1 MTLDDSIW
9 PTSLATLMAEIAID
23 GNSLTLESALA
34 IAKGN
39 ATAFLPALSKEKMQ
53 HSRDAVENVVDSDE
67 VVYGINTGFGAL
79 SSVIIEKDELE
90 TLQTN
95 LVRSHA
101 CGIGERMDPEI
112 VLLMM
117 IIRANS
123 LARGVSGARPEIV
136 ELILSMVNS
145 RIAPI
150 VPRIG
155 SLGASGDLAPLS
167 HMTLGM
173 MGEGECQQFMGGK
186 WHLSDAAIALSE
198 ASLRPIKLQAKEG
211 LSLINGTS
219 QMCAYLTCTV
229 LNMETLS
236 FAADASIAC
245 SLEAIRG
252 SHKPFDRRIH
262 DSRPQIGQSISA
274 ARISEL
280 VSNSE
285 IMLSHVDCER
295 VQDAYCF
302 RCSPQVHGPVIDLL
316 REVRRMLEIEI
327 NSATDN
333 PLVFVGDDG
342 SAEIISGGNFHG
354 QNLSLASDSIAI
366 ACHELASISERR
378 INQLMDPNWSGQ
390 EAFLAKNE
398 GLESG
403 LMIVQYVAAAVIA
416 ELHLLANPASTSN
429 VPVSMGK
436 EDHASMGATGSYR
449 ALKSSILLSQ
459 VLANEFICS
468 TEALDGVSESPGT
481 GVAKVAEWVRK
492 HVSTLDGDRSLTKE
506 CENLSMAIIDGG
518 ITSIFG

>member
-9 PTSLATLMAEIAID
+9 PTSLASLMAEIAID
-23 GNSLTLESALA
+23 GKSLTLESALA
-34 IAKGN
+34 IAKGT
-39 ATAFLPALSKEKMQ
+39 ATAFLPDKSRDKMQ
-53 HSRDAVENVVDSDE
+53 QSRDAVEKVVDSNE
-67 VVYGINTGFGAL
+67 VVYGINTGFGAM
-79 SSVIIEKDELE
+79 SSVSIEKDELE
-90 TLQTN
+90 SLQAN

-123 LARGVSGARPEIV
+123 LARGVSGARPEVV
-136 ELILSMVNS
+136 ELILSMANA

-173 MGEGECQQFMGGK
+173 MGEGECQRFVSGS
-186 WHLSDAAIALSE
+186 WHLTDIASAFSE
-198 ASLRPIKLQAKEG
+198 ADLTPIILQAKEG

-219 QMCAYLTCTV
+219 QMCAFLTLTV
-229 LNMETLS
+229 LNMETLAL
-236 FAADASIAC
+236 AADASIAC

-262 DSRPQIGQSISA
+262 DSRPQLGQSISA

-280 VSNSE
+280 VSDSE
-285 IMLSHVDCER
+285 IMLSHVDCDR

-316 REVRRMLEIEI
+316 REVRRILEIEI

-333 PLVFVGDDG
+333 PLVFVDDDG

-390 EAFLAKNE
+390 KAFLAKNE

-436 EDHASMGATGSYR
+436 EDHVSMGATGTFR
-449 ALKSSILLSQ
+449 ALQSSILLSQ
-459 VLANEFICS
+459 VLANELVCS
-468 TEALDGVSESPGT
+468 AEALDGIAETPGA
-481 GVAKVAEWVRK
+481 GVAKVSEWVRK
-492 HVSTLDGDRSLTKE
+492 HVDGLDGDRSLTKE
-506 CENLSMAIIDGG
+506 CENLSIAILDGG
-518 ITSIFG
+518 LTSIFG

>member
-1 MTLDDSIW
+1 MTK
-9 PTSLATLMAEIAID
+9 IAID
-23 GNSLTLESALA
+23 GESLTIEAALA

-39 ATAFLPALSKEKMQ
+39 ATAFLSPQSRKKMQ
-53 HSRDAVENVVDSDE
+53 RSRDAVERLLESNE

-79 SSVIIEKDELE
+79 SSIKIGKGELE
-90 TLQTN
+90 ALQTN

-101 CGIGERMDPEI
+101 CGIGERMDPETVI
-112 VLLMM
+112 LMM

-123 LARGVSGARPEIV
+123 LAKGVSGARPEIAD
-136 ELILSMVNS
+136 LILSMANS

-150 VPRIG
+150 IPRIG

-173 MGEGECQQFMGGK
+173 MGEGECYRFVGGE
-186 WHLSDAAIALSE
+186 WRILESSIALEE
-198 ASLRPIKLQAKEG
+198 ADLKPIRLQAKEG

-219 QMCAYLTCTV
+219 QMCAYLSLTV
-229 LNMETLS
+229 LNMETLTL
-236 FAADASIAC
+236 AADVSIAC
-245 SLEAIRG
+245 SLEAIKG

-262 DSRPQIGQSISA
+262 DSRPQWGQSISA
-274 ARISEL
+274 ARILEL
-280 VSNSE
+280 VSGSE
-285 IMLSHVDCER
+285 IMLSHLECDR

-302 RCSPQVHGPVIDLL
+302 RCSPQVHGPVIDML
-316 REVRRMLEIEI
+316 REARRILEIEI

-333 PLVFVGDDG
+333 PLVFVDESGKTD
-342 SAEIISGGNFHG
+342 IISGGNFHG

-378 INQLMDPNWSGQ
+378 INQILDPNWSQ
-390 EAFLAKNE
+390 QKAFLAKNE

-403 LMIVQYVAAAVIA
+403 LMIVQYVAAAIIS

-436 EDHASMGATGSYR
+436 EDHVSMGATGTHR

-459 VLANEFICS
+459 VLANELICS
-468 TEALDGVSESPGT
+468 TEALENIQESPGS
-481 GVAKVAEWVRK
+481 GVARVSEWVRK
-492 HVSTLDGDRSLTKE
+492 HVSRMEGDRSLTNE
-506 CENLSMAIIDGG
+506 CENLSTEILNGG
-518 ITSIFG
+518 LTSIFE